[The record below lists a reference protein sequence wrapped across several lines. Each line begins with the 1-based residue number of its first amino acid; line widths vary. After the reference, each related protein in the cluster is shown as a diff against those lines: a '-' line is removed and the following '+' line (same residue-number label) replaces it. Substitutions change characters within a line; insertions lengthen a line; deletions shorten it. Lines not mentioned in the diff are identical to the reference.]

1 MTLPLEGVAVLDL
14 SQIYNG
20 PYATFLLA
28 QAGADVIKVEP
39 RGGEHLRRRDRSQGD
54 ALPYAMLNGC
64 KRAITL
70 DLKTAR
76 GKELLRELA
85 RRADVLVENFAP
97 GVMDRLGVGWD
108 VLHEH
113 NPRLIYAASSGF
125 GRTGPHRD
133 YPAMDLTVQAFA
145 GIMSVTGFPD
155 GPPLK
160 AGPAMCDFSAGT
172 HLYGAIVTALYER
185 ERTGVGRLVEVSMQE
200 AVYGSLASNL
210 GFYQD
215 SGGETPLRTGN
226 RHGGLSV
233 APYNVYPASDGHIA
247 IITVGEEQWRRLTAA
262 MDLPELA
269 EDPRFADSASR
280 LANLDALDVA
290 VAEFTRTRPKQ
301 ELFELLTA
309 HRVPAAPVRDLGE
322 VVEDEH
328 LHARGFLR
336 RLDHP
341 QLGEI
346 VVQQSPIRFE
356 GLASCELTPSAEIGA
371 HNDEVFREVLG
382 LSTDEIASLR
392 EEGVI

>member
-1 MTLPLEGVAVLDL
+1 
-14 SQIYNG
+14 
-20 PYATFLLA
+20 
-28 QAGADVIKVEP
+28 
-39 RGGEHLRRRDRSQGD
+39 
-54 ALPYAMLNGC
+54 
-64 KRAITL
+64 
-70 DLKTAR
+70 
-76 GKELLRELA
+76 
-85 RRADVLVENFAP
+85 
-97 GVMDRLGVGWD
+97 
-108 VLHEH
+108 
-113 NPRLIYAASSGF
+113 
-125 GRTGPHRD
+125 
-133 YPAMDLTVQAFA
+133 
-145 GIMSVTGFPD
+145 
-155 GPPLK
+155 
-160 AGPAMCDFSAGT
+160 
-172 HLYGAIVTALYER
+172 LYER